1 MNDYFTIFTKTGKNT
16 EIYHLKYTKIF
27 NDSVVVLEIDIKETF
42 QNAIAVDS
50 FHEDIYL
57 MSYVCISIYLIQI
70 HETLNNS

>member
-16 EIYHLKYTKIF
+16 EIYHLKYIKIF
-27 NDSVVVLEIDIKETF
+27 SDSVVVLEIDIKETF

-50 FHEDIYL
+50 FNEDIYL
-57 MSYVCISIYLIQI
+57 VSVSIYLIQI